1 MGSEK
6 SYISEISL
14 TKDKDEYEKGDDI
27 VIGVKFSIQGSLREA
42 FNEKNWTD
50 SYNKYDNLFKL
61 KYGIKLASGGIL
73 KHSLKEIDTYRK
85 ASLFWTRNPKLVNP
99 HQEKRVWVQVAKNF
113 EPYIR
118 LTEDDVRAELFDFDE
133 KITIKAAELGQ
144 GKHKIGAE
152 VYASWQKHHFAEPD
166 SVKNGPKEIEITVK

>member
-6 SYISEISL
+6 TYISEISL
-14 TKDKDEYEKGDDI
+14 TKDKEEYAKNDDI
-27 VIGVKFSIQGSLREA
+27 VIGVQFSIRGGLREA
-42 FNEKNWTD
+42 FNEKNWTE

-61 KYGIKLASGGIL
+61 KYGIKLASGGIR
-73 KHSLKEIDTYRK
+73 KHALKEIDTYRK

-133 KITIKAAELGQ
+133 KITIKASELGA

-152 VYASWQKHHFAEPD
+152 VYASWQKHHFTEPD

>member
-14 TKDKDEYEKGDDI
+14 SKDKDEYAKNDDI
-27 VIGVKFSIQGSLREA
+27 VIGVKFSIQGNLREA

-61 KYGIKLASGGIL
+61 KYGIKIASGGIR
-73 KHSLKEIDTYRK
+73 KHALKEIDTYRK

-133 KITIKAAELGQ
+133 KITIKASELGS

-152 VYASWQKHHFAEPD
+152 VYASWQKHHFTEPD
-166 SVKNGPKEIEITVK
+166 SVKNGPKEIEITIK